1 MPNALTT
8 LINVKQDIIPSGR
21 PNRPGTKI
29 AVSKITVHNTSN
41 TASGATAKAHSR
53 FVRETGYYTLP
64 SGKKNYVS
72 WHFTVDDAE
81 VYQHLPLDEKGW
93 HAGGGNSRSLGI
105 EICMFSGIDQGAANL
120 RAATLIAGL
129 LVDLGLS
136 PSDVVTHKSW
146 TNKACPTL
154 LLTASKWNAFIGL
167 IEGVYTS
174 FREEHSTLLS
184 EEEIGMVET
193 ARANPDASFTDDAE
207 EPDMDHDLVLL
218 E

>member
-8 LINVKQDIIPSGR
+8 LINVKQDIIASGR

-29 AVSKITVHNTSN
+29 PVRKITVHNTSN

-64 SGKKNYVS
+64 NGTKNYVS
-72 WHFTVDDAE
+72 WHFTVDDRE

-93 HAGGGNSRSLGI
+93 HAGSGNSRSLGI

-129 LVDLGLS
+129 LADLNLT

-146 TNKACPTL
+146 TDKNCPTL
-154 LLTASKWNAFIGL
+154 LLGASKWNAFIGL

-174 FREEHSTLLS
+174 LREENTSFLS
-184 EEEIGMVET
+184 DEDIDLVET
-193 ARANPDASFTDDAE
+193 ARVNPEASFTDDEA
-207 EPDMDHDLVLL
+207 EPDIDHELVHL